1 MVGIDKVT
9 KANGSKASK
18 GVVNT
23 VNIGPV
29 TLYKV
34 EDNRWQHY
42 EDANT
47 RHDNQENMFKDPPV
61 FAPLSPFKLH
71 DLKDELQQ

>member
-9 KANGSKASK
+9 EANGGKASK

-42 EDANT
+42 EDADSQ
-47 RHDNQENMFKDPPV
+47 HDNQENM
-61 FAPLSPFKLH
+61 L
-71 DLKDELQQ
+71 